1 VYERHYEMSVYISDS
16 QTFNILT
23 VTWNVHPD
31 TVLVKCFL
39 VSVKALEAAF
49 DITRAGS
56 IH

>member
-1 VYERHYEMSVYISDS
+1 MSVSILDFQHFS
-16 QTFNILT
+16 ILT

-31 TVLVKCFL
+31 TVLVECFL
-39 VSVKALEAAF
+39 VSVEALEGAF